1 MLRDDGWH
9 IIWIKKERKR
19 WFKVRTNKASPGE
32 LSILCSQLHLMV
44 STGMNLPESLM
55 VISEIT
61 KDPRIKKALT
71 DAYKEI
77 VRGEQLYRGFIKNK
91 ELFPS
96 FFIHMLHFGEET
108 GSLDTALKKMD
119 VYFNKQGMIRDKLKS
134 SMTYPAVVFMTSMIM
149 VTALLTF
156 IVPNFAVTLEEMGG
170 ELPAI
175 TRMMLFLS
183 SFVRGNLMILTG
195 LVLASTALLVRYA
208 KTKNGK
214 EKMDS
219 LKFRIPFIRKIFRLS
234 VLSDFCRNMSVMV
247 SSGFNII
254 KALEL
259 CAEITENAM
268 FRRQILDSASLINKG
283 GGVCH
288 SFSAS
293 GIDDRLFLSL
303 IMTGEDTGAMEKV
316 LDKAAEY
323 FEREV
328 ENLLERSLR
337 LLEPAVIVFM
347 AVIIGT
353 IIISVMLPII
363 SIMDTI

>member
-1 MLRDDGWH
+1 MLRGDGWH
-9 IIWIKKERKR
+9 IIWMKEEKKRQ
-19 WFKVRTNKASPGE
+19 FKGRTNKASPKE
-32 LSILCSQLHLMV
+32 LSLLCSQLHLMV
-44 STGMNLPESLM
+44 SAGMNLSESLM

-71 DAYKEI
+71 DAYMEI
-77 VRGEQLYRGFIKNK
+77 ARGEQLYCGFLKNK
-91 ELFPS
+91 DSFPA

-119 VYFNKQGMIRDKLKS
+119 VYFDKQGIIRDKLKS
-134 SMTYPAVVFMTSMIM
+134 SMTYPAVVFVTSMI
-149 VTALLTF
+149 VIGALLTF
-156 IVPNFAVTLEEMGG
+156 IVPGFAVTLEELGG

-175 TRMMLFLS
+175 TGMMLSMS
-183 SFVRGNLMILTG
+183 SFIRGNFILLTF
-195 LVLASTALLVRYA
+195 LFLASAAILARY
-208 KTKNGK
+208 TKSKRGK

-219 LKFRIPFIRKIFRLS
+219 LKFRTPFIRKIFRQS
-234 VLSDFCRNMSVMV
+234 VLSDFCRNMSIMV

-259 CAEITENAM
+259 CAEITENTM
-268 FRRQILDSASLINKG
+268 FRRQILDSASLIKKG
-283 GGVCH
+283 GSIGH
-288 SFSAS
+288 SFSVS

-303 IMTGEDTGAMEKV
+303 VMTGEDTGAMENM
-316 LDKAAEY
+316 LEKAAEY

-337 LLEPAVIVFM
+337 LLEPAVIGVM
-347 AVIIGT
+347 ALIIGT